1 MQEKKKPVV
10 SVEVEIEAA
19 LPQLRQWRIGVRY
32 FKKRVVNLVQ
42 FSKGRCS
49 TFTWYYRHKFITIVL
64 GAIDTLAWK
73 VFRINID
80 SECGGVSK
88 KNHHD
93 TRRAYR
99 LQSPRNYYRRNTVAA
114 YA

>member
-1 MQEKKKPVV
+1 MQEKKELVV
-10 SVEVEIEAA
+10 SVEIEAA

-49 TFTWYYRHKFITIVL
+49 IFTWYYRHKFITIVL

-80 SECGGVSK
+80 SECGVSK

-93 TRRAYR
+93 ARRAYR